1 MFANSE
7 DVRWLRSERRE
18 SLVSLWF
25 SRRRTELAFPS
36 KRGSLSLPTLRCH
49 SVHMST
55 LSRIRPLLNRVL
67 VARLEKETA
76 TAGGLLIPE
85 SMQSKMNQG
94 SVVAVGPGARDKVR
108 LPADVQPKIALAMPL
123 ADDFFACCRT
133 AG

>member
-1 MFANSE
+1 
-7 DVRWLRSERRE
+7 
-18 SLVSLWF
+18 
-25 SRRRTELAFPS
+25 
-36 KRGSLSLPTLRCH
+36 
-49 SVHMST
+49 MST

-76 TAGGLLIPE
+76 TVGGLLIPE

-123 ADDFFACCRT
+123 ADDFLACCRT